1 MGADPD
7 GGAPPYRLAADRR
20 LRAPHR
26 PPGRVVVGEREGVGR
41 VVGVVVAEGAY
52 AGGVP
57 TGAGGGNVA
66 VAGLTGAVDASAEE
80 AAVRGS

>member
-1 MGADPD
+1 
-7 GGAPPYRLAADRR
+7 
-20 LRAPHR
+20 
-26 PPGRVVVGEREGVGR
+26 
-41 VVGVVVAEGAY
+41 
-52 AGGVP
+52 VP